1 MAAPRRKSA
10 AVSDAHEMAGRQRE
24 ISISEFFTKNRHLL
38 GFDSPA
44 RALLTTIKE
53 AVDNSLDACEEAG
66 IVPVLFVEIRPDR
79 PVNLGLELA
88 SLDES
93 VKNGKNDTASGNGTS
108 RDERYRIIVEDNG
121 PGIVRAQIPRIFGK
135 LLYGSKFHSLKQSRG
150 QQGIGISAA
159 GMYGQLTTGEPVTIY
174 SRTDTK
180 SPAHRIKLMMDMKKN
195 EPRILSDEETIWEK
209 DHGTRIEIMLTGSYK
224 RGQHS
229 VDNYLEQTAIANPH
243 LHLTY
248 KDPRGEVVIYG
259 NSTNALPPAA
269 NEIKPHPYGVELG
282 ILGRMLQDSPSKTM
296 DAFLQDEFCRV
307 GPKTAEQILEA
318 AGLPER
324 KNPSKLLQDDIQ
336 KLIDAI
342 ATTKI
347 PAPPTD
353 CLSPIGEELVMAGLK
368 SGVEADFYTSVT
380 RPASVYRGN
389 PFQIEVGLAY
399 GGKLPGDELAKVMRF
414 ANRVPLL
421 YQASACAV
429 HKAVLTSNWRSY
441 GLQQSKG
448 ALPTGP
454 LVILV
459 HMASVWVPFTSESKE
474 AVAHYPEIVKEI
486 RLALQEAGR
495 RLGSHIRRRARE
507 KDALKKQSYIQ
518 KYIPHIG
525 DALQEILAISDS
537 ETRRGHRHPDR
548 HPRAQP
554 QAVAAEG
561 RRHGRR
567 TEEEDREEE
576 GARRRR
582 RRRSRPARPNW
593 ASSARRRRARQRL
606 RAPPKPDDAEP
617 APPAAGGP
625 PRRKRKAGEADAIDG
640 RSDRQP
646 SFSPVSRRIRSE
658 STIIKAEDPAG
669 REAHA

>member
-1 MAAPRRKSA
+1 MAAPRRKA
-10 AVSDAHEMAGRQRE
+10 AAADAHEMATRQRE

-44 RALLTTIKE
+44 RALLTAIKE

-66 IVPVLFVEIRPDR
+66 IAPVLYVEIRPDR

-88 SLDES
+88 SLDEAAR
-93 VKNGKNDTASGNGTS
+93 NGKADAASGNGTS

-174 SRTDTK
+174 SKTGAKD
-180 SPAHRIKLMMDMKKN
+180 PAHRIKLMLDMKKN

-229 VDNYLEQTAIANPH
+229 VDTYLEQTAIANPH
-243 LHLTY
+243 VHLTY
-248 KDPRGEVVIYG
+248 KDPRGEIVVYA
-259 NSTNALPPAA
+259 NATKDLPPAA
-269 NEIKPHPYGVELG
+269 VEIKPHPYGVELG
-282 ILGRMLQDSPSKTM
+282 ILGRMLQDSHSKTM
-296 DAFLQDEFCRV
+296 DAFLRDEFCRV

-318 AGLPER
+318 AGVPDR
-324 KNPSKLLQDDIQ
+324 KQPAKLQQEDIQ

-342 ATTKI
+342 AVTKI
-347 PAPPTD
+347 PAPPVD
-353 CLSPIGEELVMAGLK
+353 CLSPIGEELVMAGLRT
-368 SGVEADFYTSVT
+368 GVTADFYTSVT

-399 GGKLPGDELAKVMRF
+399 GGQLPGDELARVLRF

-429 HKAVLTSNWRSY
+429 NKAVLTSNWRSY

-474 AVAHYPEIVKEI
+474 AVAHYPEIIKEI

-495 RLGSHIRRRARE
+495 RLGAHVRRRARE

-525 DALQEILAISDS
+525 DALQSILAISDA
-537 ETRRGHRHPDR
+537 E
-548 HPRAQP
+548 RAE
-554 QAVAAEG
+554 VVTTLTDTLE
-561 RRHGRR
+561 
-567 TEEEDREEE
+567 
-576 GARRRR
+576 
-582 RRRSRPARPNW
+582 RSRK
-593 ASSARRRRARQRL
+593 L
-606 RAPPKPDDAEP
+606 
-617 APPAAGGP
+617 
-625 PRRKRKAGEADAIDG
+625 
-640 RSDRQP
+640 
-646 SFSPVSRRIRSE
+646 
-658 STIIKAEDPAG
+658 
-669 REAHA
+669 

>member
-1 MAAPRRKSA
+1 MVAPRRKA
-10 AVSDAHEMAGRQRE
+10 AATADAQEMAGRQRE

-44 RALLTTIKE
+44 RALLTAIKE
-53 AVDNSLDACEEAG
+53 AVDNSLDACEEGG

-88 SLDES
+88 SLDET
-93 VKNGKNDTASGNGTS
+93 VKGGKSDPASGNGTS

-174 SRTDTK
+174 SCTGK
-180 SPAHRIKLMMDMKKN
+180 GAPAHRIKLMMDMKKN
-195 EPRILSDEETIWEK
+195 EPRILADDETIWEK

-248 KDPRGEVVIYG
+248 KDPRGETMIYA
-259 NSTNALPPAA
+259 NSTAELPPAA
-269 NEIKPHPYGVELG
+269 VEIKPHPYGVELG
-282 ILGRMLQDSPSKTM
+282 ILGRMLQDTAARSLT
-296 DAFLQDEFCRV
+296 DFLKDEFCRV

-324 KNPSKLLQDDIQ
+324 KNPSKLQQDDIQ

-342 ATTKI
+342 ASTKI
-347 PAPPTD
+347 ASPPTD
-353 CLSPIGEELVMAGLK
+353 CLSPIGEDLVMAGLK
-368 SGVEADFYTSVT
+368 SGVAADFYTSVT

-399 GGKLPGDELAKVMRF
+399 GGQLPGDELAKVLRF

-421 YQASACAV
+421 YQASGCAV
-429 HKAVLTSNWRSY
+429 HKAVLTSNWRGY

-474 AVAHYPEIVKEI
+474 AVAHYPEIIKEI

-507 KDALKKQSYIQ
+507 KDALKKQNYIQ

-525 DALQEILAISDS
+525 DALQSILLISD
-537 ETRRGHRHPDR
+537 
-548 HPRAQP
+548 
-554 QAVAAEG
+554 
-561 RRHGRR
+561 
-567 TEEEDREEE
+567 TEREEVIATLTDTLE
-576 GARRRR
+576 
-582 RRRSRPARPNW
+582 RSRK
-593 ASSARRRRARQRL
+593 L
-606 RAPPKPDDAEP
+606 
-617 APPAAGGP
+617 
-625 PRRKRKAGEADAIDG
+625 
-640 RSDRQP
+640 
-646 SFSPVSRRIRSE
+646 
-658 STIIKAEDPAG
+658 
-669 REAHA
+669 